1 MNDKNTKTQ
10 KEALAFPDQ
19 GFAVSIGEET
29 VAASPTSGV
38 KSALRVLTVL
48 EYFAGTSKPA
58 TLALLSKQLDLPKS
72 SCFALLETLRQAGY
86 MYWLGKDRGYYPT
99 RRWRDLGE
107 RISSQDPILALAS
120 PVLAELRDQL
130 AETAI
135 LAKRDGVEVLYLDVA
150 EPTQVL
156 RFAAHAGQRK
166 PVHSA
171 ASGRA
176 MLALMDPATRH
187 ALIAQ
192 LELQHYS
199 PATLVDP
206 RAIEEQVEYGA
217 RLGWHVVIGEYRS
230 DTTAIAVGFRFG
242 GEEYAFV
249 IGAPIQRIADRH
261 DEIGA
266 LLLQYAQAVSED

>member
-1 MNDKNTKTQ
+1 MNDKTDSTNKSG
-10 KEALAFPDQ
+10 LATSVGASLDI
-19 GFAVSIGEET
+19 ADSET
-29 VAASPTSGV
+29 AHSLPAAGV

-48 EYFAGTSKPA
+48 EYFSRTSKPA
-58 TLALLSKQLDLPKS
+58 TLAQLSKQLELPKS

-86 MYWLGKDRGYYPT
+86 MYWLGKDSGYYPT

-107 RISSQDPILALAS
+107 RISNRDPILALAA
-120 PVLAELRDQL
+120 PVLADLCSQL

-166 PVHSA
+166 PIHSA

-176 MLALMDPATRH
+176 MLALMEPATRE
-187 ALIAQ
+187 ALIRQ

-206 RAIEEQVEYGA
+206 KAIAEQVEIGV
-217 RLGWHVVIGEYRS
+217 RQGWHVVVGEYRS

-261 DEIGA
+261 DDIGA
-266 LLLQYAQAVSED
+266 LLLQYANAVSED

>member
-1 MNDKNTKTQ
+1 MKDSLSSQSEDAVDTK
-10 KEALAFPDQ
+10 
-19 GFAVSIGEET
+19 
-29 VAASPTSGV
+29 AAGGVPTGV

-48 EYFAGTSKPA
+48 EHFAAASRPA
-58 TLALLSKQLDLPKS
+58 TLAQLSKQLDMPKS

-107 RISSQDPILALAS
+107 RIASQDPILALAA

-135 LAKRDGVEVLYLDVA
+135 LAKRDGSEVLYLDVA

-166 PVHSA
+166 PLYSA

-176 MLALMDPATRH
+176 MLGLFDAEARRR
-187 ALIAQ
+187 LIAQ
-192 LELQHYS
+192 LEPQHHS

-206 RAIEEQVEYGA
+206 GEIAEQIDMGA
-217 RLGWHVVIGEYRS
+217 ARGWHVVVGEYRS
-230 DTTAIAVGFRFG
+230 DTTAVASGFRFG

-249 IGAPIQRIADRH
+249 IGAPIARIAGRH
-261 DEIGA
+261 EEIGK
-266 LLLQYAQAVSED
+266 LLRQYSLSVSED